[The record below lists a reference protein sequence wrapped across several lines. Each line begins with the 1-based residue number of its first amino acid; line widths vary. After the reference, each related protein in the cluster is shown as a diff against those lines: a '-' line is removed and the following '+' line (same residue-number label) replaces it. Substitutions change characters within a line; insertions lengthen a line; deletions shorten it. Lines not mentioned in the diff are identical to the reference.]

1 MSMKNDGKAGRGSMP
16 LSMTTEG
23 DSVTIVRLT
32 GTDEVRQHLSEI
44 GFVVGDR
51 VTVIS
56 NSSGNMILQVKEG
69 RIALDRKMANR
80 IQVGL
85 SAE

>member
-1 MSMKNDGKAGRGSMP
+1 MP

>member
-1 MSMKNDGKAGRGSMP
+1 MP

-51 VTVIS
+51 VTVIC